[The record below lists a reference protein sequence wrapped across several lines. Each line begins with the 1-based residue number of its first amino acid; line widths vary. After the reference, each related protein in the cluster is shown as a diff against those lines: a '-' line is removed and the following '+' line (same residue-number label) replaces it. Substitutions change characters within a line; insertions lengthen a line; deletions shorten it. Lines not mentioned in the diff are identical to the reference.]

1 MFRVQPVGQ
10 DRIDIEMS
18 GRLESNDMRA
28 AIANL
33 EMKCEHIRDGKMLYF
48 VHDFEMPSAGAV
60 GVELKQ
66 LPQLIRTLKHFDK
79 AAVIADEKWIRNL
92 SEVEGALFPGLE
104 VKAFD
109 MKDAHAAEA
118 WLHH

>member
-1 MFRVQPVGQ
+1 MFRVQPVRQ

-18 GRLESNDMRA
+18 GKLDSDDMRA
-28 AIANL
+28 ALANL
-33 EMKCEHIRDGKMLYF
+33 EMKCEHIKHGKMLYH
-48 VHDFEMPSAGAV
+48 VHDFEMPTAGAV

-66 LPQLIRTLKHFDK
+66 IPQLFRTLKHFDK
-79 AAVIADEKWIRNL
+79 AAVVADEKWIRRL

-104 VKAFD
+104 VRAFETG
-109 MKDAHAAEA
+109 DAVTAEA